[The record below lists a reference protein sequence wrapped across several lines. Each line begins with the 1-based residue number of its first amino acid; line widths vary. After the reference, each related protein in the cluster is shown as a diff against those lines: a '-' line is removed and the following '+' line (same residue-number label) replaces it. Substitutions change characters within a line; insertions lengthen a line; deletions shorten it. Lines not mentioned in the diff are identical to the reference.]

1 MYMSIIN
8 IEMMLW
14 MRYKIDPFSMLRE
27 LTLNDMLFYT
37 ENLTHRLEEEQK
49 NQTQDK
55 LMKCLISIRDTLNYM
70 TFNKTSNN

>member
-1 MYMSIIN
+1 MSIIN
-8 IEMMLW
+8 VEMMLW
-14 MRYKIDPFSMLRE
+14 MRYKIDPFSMLKD

-37 ENLTHRLEEEQK
+37 ENLTHRLEEEAK